1 MNILNPSKKVTGY
14 FFRKVLTMN
23 SNENSAADKQIE
35 LLLGEDGIMH
45 NNFPDFRYRREQLL
59 LAKNIFTSF
68 VDDGF
73 LLAEAGTGVGKT
85 FAYLIPAILWAQEAR
100 DKVVVSTRTKALQQ
114 QITDRDLPDLLHIMD
129 KRIKFAE
136 AKGRENFLC
145 WNKYLQ
151 ILAGKKSLSQDET
164 DFFQAIL
171 VWAENTRSGDRKELE
186 LSSET
191 MRHWPVVAADRT
203 SCLRDQCRYQD
214 KCFRL
219 KMIRN
224 VHKADLIIVNHALL
238 LSDMLIENREKSI
251 LPDYQYLIVD
261 EAHTFIKESF
271 EQLSLRFGHVEIK
284 QLLNAL
290 YEKGRGKVRRG
301 YFLHLMSA
309 YPHLTN
315 LITEATTY
323 TERLSQLADDFFQ
336 WLAKVASY
344 DENYNFHHVLKPH
357 ESKRP
362 AFVQAQHIFAELE
375 KAMGLLV
382 EKLTSLHEEMA
393 ESDDALELFG
403 ILTTLSEVKQS
414 AVTIMEK
421 NIDRLDAICW
431 LEYERGRV
439 SAISSSP
446 IYTGDSLDQIL
457 YQKLNTLVMLS
468 ATMTVNNSFENFIN
482 RSGLHWYAQDGR
494 LETMIESS
502 PFDYE
507 HNAALYIV
515 EDMPDPVST
524 RFGSELQ
531 RVLTDILLSTGGRTM
546 VLFTA
551 RKQLEETAEFLRPL
565 LQANDI
571 KLLVQNQDGEFASLI
586 DGFTS
591 NENTV
596 LMGLETFWEGIDLK
610 GELLKCLIIVK
621 IPFRSPADPYCTAW
635 DKYYRQQEK
644 NSFEHFMLPDAAIR
658 LKQGVGRLIRS
669 ETDRGLVVVLDT
681 RLIYK
686 KYGQVLQNSLP
697 LTNISAIKSNQL
709 SAFIKQWL

>member
-1 MNILNPSKKVTGY
+1 
-14 FFRKVLTMN
+14 MN
-23 SNENSAADKQIE
+23 SNGVSSMEKQIG
-35 LLLGEDGIMH
+35 LLLGEDGIMQH
-45 NNFPDFRYRREQLL
+45 NFPDFRYRCEQLL
-59 LAKNIFTSF
+59 LAENILTSF

-85 FAYLIPAILWAQEAR
+85 FAYLIPAILWAQEAK

-114 QITDRDLPDLLHIMD
+114 QITDRDLPDLLKIMNS
-129 KRIKFAE
+129 RIKYAE

-145 WNKYLQ
+145 WNKYEQ
-151 ILAGKKSLSQDET
+151 IRAGKKNLSDEAI
-164 DFFQAIL
+164 DFFQSML

-186 LSSET
+186 LSSE
-191 MRHWPVVAADRT
+191 MMQHWPIVAADRT

-238 LSDMLIENREKSI
+238 LADMLIENREKSI
-251 LPDYQYLIVD
+251 LPDYEYLIVD
-261 EAHTFIKESF
+261 EAHTFIRESF
-271 EQLSLRFGHVEIK
+271 EQLSLRFGYFDIK
-284 QLLNAL
+284 QLLGAL

-301 YFLHLMSA
+301 YLLHLMSA
-309 YPHLTN
+309 YPQLSS
-315 LITEATTY
+315 LISEATTFADQV
-323 TERLSQLADDFFQ
+323 SHLAGDFFQ
-336 WLAKVASY
+336 WFDKVAKY
-344 DENYNFHHVLKPH
+344 EDNYSFHHVLKPH
-357 ESKRP
+357 ERKRP
-362 AFVQAQHIFAELE
+362 AFVHAQQVFAELE
-375 KAMGLLV
+375 KAMRQLI
-382 EKLTSLHEEMA
+382 EKLTALHEEMA
-393 ESDDALELFG
+393 ESEDAIELFG
-403 ILTTLSEVKQS
+403 ILAALSEIRQS
-414 AVTIMEK
+414 ALTIMEE

-439 SAISSSP
+439 VAICSSP
-446 IYTGDSLDQIL
+446 IYTGDSLDKIL
-457 YQKLNTLVMLS
+457 YQKMNTLVMLS

-482 RSGLHWYAQDGR
+482 RSGLQWYAQDGR
-494 LETMIESS
+494 LNTMIESS

-515 EDMPDPVST
+515 EDMPDPASN
-524 RFGSELQ
+524 RFGTELQ
-531 RVLTDILLSTGGRTM
+531 RMLAEILLASGGRTM

-565 LQANDI
+565 LQANDL
-571 KLLVQNQDGEFASLI
+571 KLLVQNQDGEFASLM
-586 DGFTS
+586 DAFTS
-591 NENTV
+591 SENTV

-610 GELLKCLIIVK
+610 GELLKCLVIVK

-635 DKYYRQQEK
+635 DKYYQQQRK

-669 ETDRGLVVVLDT
+669 ETDRGIVLVLDT

-697 LTNISAIKSNQL
+697 LTNITAIKSNQL
-709 SAFIKQWL
+709 STFIKQWM

>member
-1 MNILNPSKKVTGY
+1 
-14 FFRKVLTMN
+14 MN
-23 SNENSAADKQIE
+23 SNGVSSMEKQIG
-35 LLLGEDGIMH
+35 LLLGEDGIMQH
-45 NNFPDFRYRREQLL
+45 NFPDFRYRCEQLL
-59 LAKNIFTSF
+59 LAENILTSF

-85 FAYLIPAILWAQEAR
+85 FAYLIPAILWAQEAK

-114 QITDRDLPDLLHIMD
+114 QITDRDLPDLLKIMNS
-129 KRIKFAE
+129 RIKYAE

-145 WNKYLQ
+145 WNKYEQ
-151 ILAGKKSLSQDET
+151 IRAGKKNLSDEAI
-164 DFFQAIL
+164 DFFQSML

-186 LSSET
+186 LSSE
-191 MRHWPVVAADRT
+191 MMQHWPIVAADRT

-238 LSDMLIENREKSI
+238 LADMLIENREKSI
-251 LPDYQYLIVD
+251 LPDYEYLIVD
-261 EAHTFIKESF
+261 EAHTFIRESF
-271 EQLSLRFGHVEIK
+271 EQLSLRFGYFDIK
-284 QLLNAL
+284 QLLGAL

-301 YFLHLMSA
+301 YLLHLMSA
-309 YPHLTN
+309 YPQLSS
-315 LITEATTY
+315 LISEATTFADQV
-323 TERLSQLADDFFQ
+323 SHLAGDFFQ
-336 WLAKVASY
+336 WFDKVAKY
-344 DENYNFHHVLKPH
+344 EDNYSFHHVLKPH
-357 ESKRP
+357 ERKRP
-362 AFVQAQHIFAELE
+362 AFVHAQQVFAELE
-375 KAMGLLV
+375 KAMRQLI
-382 EKLTSLHEEMA
+382 EKLTALHEEMA
-393 ESDDALELFG
+393 ESEDAIELFG
-403 ILTTLSEVKQS
+403 ILAALSEIRQS
-414 AVTIMEK
+414 ALTIMEE

-439 SAISSSP
+439 VAICSSP
-446 IYTGDSLDQIL
+446 IYTGDSLDKIL
-457 YQKLNTLVMLS
+457 YQKMNTLVMLS

-482 RSGLHWYAQDGR
+482 RSGLQWYAQDGR
-494 LETMIESS
+494 LNTMIESS

-515 EDMPDPVST
+515 EDMPDPASN
-524 RFGSELQ
+524 RFGTELQ
-531 RVLTDILLSTGGRTM
+531 RMLAEILLASGGRTM

-565 LQANDI
+565 LQANDL
-571 KLLVQNQDGEFASLI
+571 KLLVQNQDGEFASLM
-586 DGFTS
+586 DAFTS
-591 NENTV
+591 SENTV

-610 GELLKCLIIVK
+610 GELLKCLVIVK

-635 DKYYRQQEK
+635 DKYYQQQRK

-669 ETDRGLVVVLDT
+669 ETDRGIVLVLDT

-697 LTNISAIKSNQL
+697 LTNITAIKSNQL
-709 SAFIKQWL
+709 SAFIKQWM

>member
-1 MNILNPSKKVTGY
+1 MNRIG
-14 FFRKVLTMN
+14 N
-23 SNENSAADKQIE
+23 SSMIKQID
-35 LLLGEDGIMH
+35 LLLGQDGIMQH
-45 NNFPDFRYRREQLL
+45 NFPDFRYRREQLL
-59 LAKNIFTSF
+59 LAENILTSF

-85 FAYLIPAILWAQEAR
+85 FAYLIPAILWAQETK

-114 QITDRDLPDLLHIMD
+114 QITDRDLPDLLQIMD
-129 KRIKFAE
+129 SRIKYAE

-151 ILAGKKSLSQDET
+151 IHAGKKSLSET
-164 DFFQAIL
+164 EMGFFQAIL

-191 MRHWPVVAADRT
+191 MQHWPVVAADRT

-251 LPDYQYLIVD
+251 LPDYEYLIVD
-261 EAHTFIKESF
+261 EAHTFIRESF
-271 EQLSLRFGHVEIK
+271 EQLSLRFGHFEIK
-284 QLLNAL
+284 QLLSAL
-290 YEKGRGKVRRG
+290 YEKGKGKMRRG
-301 YFLHLMSA
+301 YLLHLMSA
-309 YPHLTN
+309 YPHLSS
-315 LITEATTY
+315 LILETT
-323 TERLSQLADDFFQ
+323 TFADQVSQLAGDFFH
-336 WLAKVASY
+336 WLDRVVKY
-344 DENYNFHHVLKPH
+344 EDNYNFHHVLKPH
-357 ESKRP
+357 ERKRP

-382 EKLTSLHEEMA
+382 EKLTALHEEMA

-403 ILTTLSEVKQS
+403 ILTALSEVRQS
-414 AVTIMEK
+414 ALTIMEK
-421 NIDRLDAICW
+421 NIDRIDAICW
-431 LEYERGRV
+431 MEYERGRV
-439 SAISSSP
+439 SAVSSSP
-446 IYTGDSLDQIL
+446 IYTGDSLDKIL

-468 ATMTVNNSFENFIN
+468 ATMTVNNSFENYIN
-482 RSGLHWYAQDGR
+482 RSGLHWYAQDSR
-494 LETMIESS
+494 LNTMIESS

-515 EDMPDPVST
+515 EDMPDPAST

-531 RVLTDILLSTGGRTM
+531 RVLAEILLTTGGRTM

-551 RKQLEETAEFLRPL
+551 RKQLEETAEFLRPI
-565 LQANDI
+565 LQANDL
-571 KLLVQNQDGEFASLI
+571 KLLVQNQDGEFASLM

-635 DKYYRQQEK
+635 DKYYQQQGK

-669 ETDRGLVVVLDT
+669 ETDRGIVLVLDT

-686 KYGQVLQNSLP
+686 KYGQILQNSLP
-697 LTNISAIKSNQL
+697 LINITAIKSNQI
-709 SAFIKQWL
+709 SAFIKQWI

>member
-1 MNILNPSKKVTGY
+1 MNRIG
-14 FFRKVLTMN
+14 N
-23 SNENSAADKQIE
+23 SSMIKQID
-35 LLLGEDGIMH
+35 LLLGEDGIMQH
-45 NNFPDFRYRREQLL
+45 NFPDFRYRREQLL
-59 LAKNIFTSF
+59 LAENILTSF

-85 FAYLIPAILWAQEAR
+85 FAYLIPAILWAQEAK

-114 QITDRDLPDLLHIMD
+114 QITDRDLPDLLQIMD
-129 KRIKFAE
+129 SRIKYAE

-151 ILAGKKSLSQDET
+151 IHAGKKSLSET
-164 DFFQAIL
+164 EMGFFQAIL

-191 MRHWPVVAADRT
+191 MQHWPVVAADRT

-251 LPDYQYLIVD
+251 LPDYEYLIVD
-261 EAHTFIKESF
+261 EAHTFIRESF
-271 EQLSLRFGHVEIK
+271 EQLSLRFGHFEIK
-284 QLLNAL
+284 QLLSAL
-290 YEKGRGKVRRG
+290 YEKGKGKMRRG
-301 YFLHLMSA
+301 YLLHLMSA
-309 YPHLTN
+309 YPHLSS
-315 LITEATTY
+315 LILETT
-323 TERLSQLADDFFQ
+323 TFADQVSQLAGDFFH
-336 WLAKVASY
+336 WLDRVVKY
-344 DENYNFHHVLKPH
+344 EDNYNFHHVLKPH
-357 ESKRP
+357 ERKRP

-382 EKLTSLHEEMA
+382 EKLTALHEEMA

-403 ILTTLSEVKQS
+403 ILTALSEVRQS
-414 AVTIMEK
+414 ALTIMEK
-421 NIDRLDAICW
+421 NIDRIDAICW
-431 LEYERGRV
+431 MEYERGRV
-439 SAISSSP
+439 SAVSSSP
-446 IYTGDSLDQIL
+446 IYTGDSLDKIL

-468 ATMTVNNSFENFIN
+468 ATMTVNNSFENYIN
-482 RSGLHWYAQDGR
+482 RSGLHWYAQDSR
-494 LETMIESS
+494 LNTMIESS

-515 EDMPDPVST
+515 EDMPDPAST

-531 RVLTDILLSTGGRTM
+531 RVLAEILLTTGGRTM

-551 RKQLEETAEFLRPL
+551 RKQLEETAEFLRPIF
-565 LQANDI
+565 QANDL
-571 KLLVQNQDGEFASLI
+571 KLLVQNQDGEFASLM

-635 DKYYRQQEK
+635 DKYYQQQGK

-669 ETDRGLVVVLDT
+669 ETDRGIVLVLDT

-686 KYGQVLQNSLP
+686 KYGQILQNSLP
-697 LTNISAIKSNQL
+697 LINITAIKSNQI
-709 SAFIKQWL
+709 SAFIKQWI

>member
-1 MNILNPSKKVTGY
+1 M
-14 FFRKVLTMN
+14 
-23 SNENSAADKQIE
+23 EKQIG
-35 LLLGEDGIMH
+35 LLLGEDGIMQH
-45 NNFPDFRYRREQLL
+45 NFPDFRYRCEQLL
-59 LAKNIFTSF
+59 LAENILTSF

-85 FAYLIPAILWAQEAR
+85 FAYLIPAILWAQEAK

-114 QITDRDLPDLLHIMD
+114 QITDRDLPDLLQIMNS
-129 KRIKFAE
+129 RIKYAE

-151 ILAGKKSLSQDET
+151 IHAGKKSLSEAEM
-164 DFFQAIL
+164 DFFQSIL

-186 LSSET
+186 LSSE
-191 MRHWPVVAADRT
+191 MMQNWPVVAADRT

-251 LPDYQYLIVD
+251 LPDYEYLIVD
-261 EAHTFIKESF
+261 EAHTFIRESF
-271 EQLSLRFGHVEIK
+271 EQLSLRFGYFDIK
-284 QLLNAL
+284 QLLGAL

-301 YFLHLMSA
+301 YLLHLMTA
-309 YPHLTN
+309 YPHLSS
-315 LITEATTY
+315 LISEATTFADQV
-323 TERLSQLADDFFQ
+323 SHLAGDFFQ
-336 WLAKVASY
+336 WFDKVAKY
-344 DENYNFHHVLKPH
+344 EDNYSFHHVLKPH
-357 ESKRP
+357 ERKRP
-362 AFVQAQHIFAELE
+362 AFVQAQQVFDELE

-382 EKLTSLHEEMA
+382 EKLTALHEEMA
-393 ESDDALELFG
+393 ESEDALELFG
-403 ILTTLSEVKQS
+403 ILIALSEIRQS
-414 AVTIMEK
+414 ALTIMDK

-439 SAISSSP
+439 VAICSSP
-446 IYTGDSLDQIL
+446 IYTGDSLDKIL

-482 RSGLHWYAQDGR
+482 RSGLQWYAQDGR
-494 LETMIESS
+494 LNTMIETS

-515 EDMPDPVST
+515 EDMPAPVST
-524 RFGSELQ
+524 RFGAELQ
-531 RVLTDILLSTGGRTM
+531 RVLADILLASGGRTM

-565 LQANDI
+565 LQANDL
-571 KLLVQNQDGEFASLI
+571 KLLVQNQDGEFASLM
-586 DGFTS
+586 DSFTS
-591 NENTV
+591 SENTV

-610 GELLKCLIIVK
+610 GELLKCLVIVK

-635 DKYYRQQEK
+635 DKYYQQHGK

-669 ETDRGLVVVLDT
+669 ETDRGIVLVLDT

-686 KYGQVLQNSLP
+686 KYGQLLQNSLP
-697 LTNISAIKSNQL
+697 LTNITAIKSNQI
-709 SAFIKQWL
+709 SEFIKQWI

>member
-1 MNILNPSKKVTGY
+1 M
-14 FFRKVLTMN
+14 
-23 SNENSAADKQIE
+23 EKQIG
-35 LLLGEDGIMH
+35 LLLGEDGIMQH
-45 NNFPDFRYRREQLL
+45 NFPDFRYRCEQLL
-59 LAKNIFTSF
+59 LAENILTSF

-85 FAYLIPAILWAQEAR
+85 FAYLIPAILWAQEAK

-114 QITDRDLPDLLHIMD
+114 QITDRDLPDLLKIMNS
-129 KRIKFAE
+129 RIKYAE

-145 WNKYLQ
+145 WNKYEQ
-151 ILAGKKSLSQDET
+151 IRAGKKNLSDEAI
-164 DFFQAIL
+164 DFFQSML

-186 LSSET
+186 LSSE
-191 MRHWPVVAADRT
+191 MMQHWPIVAADRT

-238 LSDMLIENREKSI
+238 LADMLIENREKSI
-251 LPDYQYLIVD
+251 LPDYEYLIVD
-261 EAHTFIKESF
+261 EAHTFIRESF
-271 EQLSLRFGHVEIK
+271 EQLSLRFGYFDIK
-284 QLLNAL
+284 QLLGAL

-301 YFLHLMSA
+301 YLLHLMSA
-309 YPHLTN
+309 YPQLSS
-315 LITEATTY
+315 LISEATTFADQV
-323 TERLSQLADDFFQ
+323 SHLAGDFFQ
-336 WLAKVASY
+336 WFDKVAKY
-344 DENYNFHHVLKPH
+344 EDNYSFHHVLKPH
-357 ESKRP
+357 ERKRP
-362 AFVQAQHIFAELE
+362 AFVHAQQVFAELE
-375 KAMGLLV
+375 KAMRQLI
-382 EKLTSLHEEMA
+382 EKLTALHEEMA
-393 ESDDALELFG
+393 ESEDAIELFG
-403 ILTTLSEVKQS
+403 ILAALSEIRQS
-414 AVTIMEK
+414 ALTIMEE

-439 SAISSSP
+439 VAICSSP
-446 IYTGDSLDQIL
+446 IYTGDSLDKIL
-457 YQKLNTLVMLS
+457 YQKMNTLVMLS

-482 RSGLHWYAQDGR
+482 RSGLQWYAQDGR
-494 LETMIESS
+494 LNTMIESS

-515 EDMPDPVST
+515 EDMPDPASN
-524 RFGSELQ
+524 RFGTELQ
-531 RVLTDILLSTGGRTM
+531 RMLAEILLASGGRTM

-565 LQANDI
+565 LQANDL
-571 KLLVQNQDGEFASLI
+571 KLLVQNQDGEFASLM
-586 DGFTS
+586 DAFTS
-591 NENTV
+591 SENTV

-610 GELLKCLIIVK
+610 GELLKCLVIVK

-635 DKYYRQQEK
+635 DKYYQQQRK

-669 ETDRGLVVVLDT
+669 ETDRGIVLVLDT

-697 LTNISAIKSNQL
+697 LTNITAIKSNQL
-709 SAFIKQWL
+709 SAFIKQWM